1 VLAVT
6 TVDLTCTACTLT
18 LADHVIGGEP
28 EEMEA
33 LGFHAATFEAFQ
45 VPQSVWC
52 LHGLGG
58 HQEFF
63 APPGLRIIDGG
74 ALTLG

>member
-1 VLAVT
+1 MKPEET
-6 TVDLTCTACTLT
+6 DLWPGLCRGCSLT
-18 LADHVIGGEP
+18 MADHVLGGEP

-33 LGFHAATFEAFQ
+33 LGFHAATFPGFE
-45 VPQSVWC
+45 VSKVWC

-63 APPGLRIIDGG
+63 APPGLRLVDG
-74 ALTLG
+74 